1 MLPVHGRLRIQ
12 IVVCGGFFK
21 WSVLQSIVENDAEQK
36 SSRRPV
42 VIFAVLALWVI
53 LKWIFEF
60 GTAHQLS
67 WVELGVFVPLIFM
80 LKWLRSNLTSPV
92 CPKMVAVFSGVC
104 LLLLLLMYVFP
115 SEIKTLIGLYPID

>member
-36 SSRRPV
+36 SSRRPA
-42 VIFAVLALWVI
+42 VIFAVLALWFT
-53 LKWIFEF
+53 LKWLLEF
-60 GTAHQLS
+60 GTAHRRS

-80 LKWLRSNLTSPV
+80 LKWLQFNLTSPV
-92 CPKMVAVFSGVC
+92 CPKMAAVFSGVC
-104 LLLLLLMYVFP
+104 LLLLLLTYVFS
-115 SEIKTLIGLYPID
+115 SEMKR